1 MADSDEQ
8 SLLEAALSESF
19 SPPSLKRQSIPPTT
33 EHAVEPE
40 ATTSSDTEGIS
51 PTPIDASHE
60 KWKEEYEEQVK
71 VWKSQSAEA
80 REKAEKERARWE
92 SIRAADPESAH
103 KKPPLSDSAT
113 WTTFSQF
120 STTSSTSNPP
130 LAESPS
136 PADARDLVTGESS
149 KARVNAGTTGAQV
162 ISSSHSRRETGDDQ
176 KWEDLPSDITS
187 SLPSMSFPESNSN
200 EGSSPGHHDHERS
213 PRHPPEEPVI
223 ATLSVFDSSLSTKTR
238 LMALGSALAINLLL
252 PFVNGVMLGFGEI
265 FAKDVVLKWLGWK
278 TDRPGSV
285 SSTLG
290 LRKSTFRRSK
300 SDS

>member
-1 MADSDEQ
+1 MSQSDEQ
-8 SLLEAALSESF
+8 ALLEAALSESF
-19 SPPSLKRQSIPPTT
+19 TPPSLKRQSIPP
-33 EHAVEPE
+33 AVEFE
-40 ATTSSDTEGIS
+40 ASTLVSVSSEDVP
-51 PTPIDASHE
+51 PTQDESHD

-71 VWKSQSAEA
+71 LWKSQSAEA

-92 SIRAADPESAH
+92 SIRAADPGGVH
-103 KKPPLSDSAT
+103 NQPLLSDSAT

-120 STTSSTSNPP
+120 STSSNPP

-136 PADARDLVTGESS
+136 PADSRDLVTGESS
-149 KARVNAGTTGAQV
+149 KTRVVAETSAQTV
-162 ISSSHSRRETGDDQ
+162 SSSHSRRETGDDQ

-200 EGSSPGHHDHERS
+200 SNEDSSPEHRDDDR
-213 PRHPPEEPVI
+213 PRHHPPEQPVT
-223 ATLSVFDSSLSTKTR
+223 ATLSIFDSSLSTKTR

-265 FAKDVVLKWLGWK
+265 FAKDVVLRWLGWK
-278 TDRPGSV
+278 TERPGFV
-285 SSTLG
+285 SSSVG
-290 LRKSTFRRSK
+290 IRKPSFSRRSK